1 MLIRITENSQG
12 IEHYFETGQKQG
24 RGMGREELDK
34 RVHLSGDL
42 NAFSLAV
49 KYTNRHKNWK
59 AHYWH
64 LTGSFALEDQN
75 VSEETIRAI
84 HLDMLE
90 YYFCRYDT
98 DKIIHASEI
107 HRPRIQTG
115 ALGQQRYVHFHMA
128 VSKYDQETGNQ
139 VRMIPYRH
147 SADKAFQ
154 SYLALKYNLEDPAK
168 KKRLFK
174 PSAETLATMQTGKD
188 PGTDGPK
195 KNPLHVYRYNLH
207 KLLDGIGSVDEAIEI
222 LEKQKDIKSVVFKKL
237 KRKDPATGQL
247 VAGNRYLQIKTSL
260 YPKRGINLRGE
271 GFEELEKLY
280 YTPEKLKE
288 RIAQGKYKPQYAPRE
303 YRDDKERLAQMKALK
318 TVFEEHRQWWTFKA
332 PKPKNKAKPKVPAR
346 KIDYSESER
355 KYAEKFEDRI
365 KEQRVYFVIYQ
376 NNIQRE
382 LIRGFELWEKFNIR
396 FLIHNELGVKIYD
409 RPDKTTLSIP
419 DDPETRGKAVALALS
434 IAQAKGWNL
443 KKMTITGSDA
453 FIKETKQQI
462 AEIYHSMLPLEPAQ
476 MELPKKP
483 KTYLNA
489 VKQLKFDQAE
499 RNNLARLP
507 KERIKAIKTQLN
519 PKSVIDLA
527 TEKWGLSPNFYIPVE
542 GNKIGDG
549 RLKRSRNVIDFL
561 TKTCN
566 QPINVVFP
574 LLDDLLRVQEQDA
587 IEKWLDEAMN
597 EDVQAVPQAHCEP
610 MQDVPQDTK
619 NIPEMENE
627 PPNDQE
633 DSQDADFGRRM

>member
-280 YTPEKLKE
+280 YTPEELEK
-288 RIAQGKYKPQYAPRE
+288 RSAQGKYKSRYAPRE
-303 YRDDKERLAQMKALK
+303 YRDNKERLTQMEALK
-318 TVFEEHRQWWTFKA
+318 TVFEEHRQWWTVKA
-332 PKPKNKAKPKVPAR
+332 LEPKDKTKPKVPAR
-346 KIDYSESER
+346 KIDYSKSER
-355 KYAEKFEDRI
+355 EYAEKFEDRI
-365 KEQRVYFVIYQ
+365 REQRVYFVIYQ

-382 LIRGFELWEKFNIR
+382 LIRGFELWEKFNTR
-396 FLIHNELGVKIYD
+396 FLFHNELGVNIYD
-409 RPDKTTLSIP
+409 RPDKITLRIP
-419 DDPETRGKAVALALS
+419 DDPETRRKAVTLALS
-434 IAQAKGWNL
+434 IAQTKGWDL
-443 KKMTITGSDA
+443 KKMKITGSAA
-453 FIKETKQQI
+453 FIKETNQQI
-462 AEIYHSMLPLEPAQ
+462 SEIYRPVDTAK
-476 MELPKKP
+476 MELPERP

-489 VKQLKFDQAE
+489 VKQLKSDQGE
-499 RNNLARLP
+499 ENDQARLP

-519 PKSVIDLA
+519 TKSVINLA
-527 TEKWGLSPNFYIPVE
+527 IQKWGLPPNFYTPVD
-542 GNKIGDG
+542 GNKIGDE
-549 RLKRSRNVIDFL
+549 RLKRSMNVIDFL

-574 LLDDLLRVQEQDA
+574 LLDDLLRAQEQDA
-587 IEKWLDEAMN
+587 IEQWLEEAMN
-597 EDVQAVPQAHCEP
+597 GDAQAVPQKNCEP

-619 NIPEMENE
+619 SVPEMENE
-627 PPNDQE
+627 PPDDQE
-633 DSQDADFGRRM
+633 DSQDADFGRGM